1 MSEEKKVELVVE
13 EKETTKKSSKK
24 AEENAKVEENK
35 TVKTEEPKKEVKPAA
50 NVKKEFIVGAK
61 VIDKRKKEYIIHE
74 IPDGELQD
82 QSDIV
87 INCNGVLSVQS
98 KHNLQLV

>member
-24 AEENAKVEENK
+24 VEETVKVEENK
-35 TVKTEEPKKEVKPAA
+35 TVKTEEPKKEVKPTV

-61 VIDKRKKEYIIHE
+61 VVDKRKKEYIIHE
-74 IPDGELQD
+74 IPAGELQD

-87 INCNGVLSVQS
+87 INCNGTLSVQS
-98 KHNLQLV
+98 KRNLQLV

>member
-1 MSEEKKVELVVE
+1 MSEEKKNEIVVE
-13 EKETTKKSSKK
+13 EKETTKKSTKK
-24 AEENAKVEENK
+24 LEEVVKVEENK
-35 TVKTEEPKKEVKPAA
+35 IVKTEEPKKEVKSVVD
-50 NVKKEFIVGAK
+50 VKKEFVIGAK

-87 INCNGVLSVQS
+87 INCNGVLSVQP
-98 KHNLQLV
+98 KRKLQLV